1 MLSADCLP
9 EQKYLTPGV
18 ISFSL
23 KADVIL
29 FLVSG
34 EVSQTLDVTSAL
46 KVTELI
52 TVRYW
57 FP

>member
-1 MLSADCLP
+1 MPD
-9 EQKYLTPGV
+9 EKYLTPGV

-34 EVSQTLDVTSAL
+34 EVSQKPDVSSAV

-52 TVRYW
+52 TFRYW
-57 FP
+57 FPWL